1 SKDNTMTVLFDETHY
16 YVLES
21 TENLHEPVN
30 ISQIQIPVIYPQPY
44 TVANHLKQRWV
55 AKNQFHEEQLNVL
68 IDKLP
73 VEQRL
78 LFFDLATYYIH
89 LNEQAYTFINALKD
103 VDFSVSLCHM
113 RLTTNTY
120 KVECFSPE
128 ILTLDNKVRC
138 YCEYLRN
145 LFLTTTNTKYVKDFI
160 LMLHYNQSLKQEEWE
175 LLYARLYFP
184 TQFYDALHS
193 LRADEHIDVYTLYEQ
208 ALNYSQLLY
217 QFGIDVG
224 QITGLKLRVPSWVI
238 EEATS

>member
-1 SKDNTMTVLFDETHY
+1 MKELINWYYQLQIHHLEQVKNIYYTQISNRFIYIIPIGKEKNTVFFHLLQLLQHSQSQRLMLSKDNTMTVLFDETHY

-103 VDFSVSLCHM
+103 VDFSV
-113 RLTTNTY
+113 
-120 KVECFSPE
+120 
-128 ILTLDNKVRC
+128 
-138 YCEYLRN
+138 
-145 LFLTTTNTKYVKDFI
+145 
-160 LMLHYNQSLKQEEWE
+160 
-175 LLYARLYFP
+175 
-184 TQFYDALHS
+184 
-193 LRADEHIDVYTLYEQ
+193 
-208 ALNYSQLLY
+208 
-217 QFGIDVG
+217 
-224 QITGLKLRVPSWVI
+224 
-238 EEATS
+238 